1 MNKDINYPCEDNRE
15 ESCRVYPFKGIN
27 YTADEIN
34 RLLAAIDR
42 KADISMIRDGRSA
55 YEVAVANGYTGTEEQ
70 WLASL
75 RGPRGE
81 AFEYE
86 DFTPAQIEV
95 LQSPAAEAGKEVN
108 EMADAAIKAME
119 EVSAQALSNSQKQW
133 YPNVDGEGNLS
144 WSRSSSTTPP
154 AGTNIRG
161 PQGNSGVSGST
172 DNIVVVNDLN
182 GGESTPEQ
190 IKVLAAEQGKVL
202 DEKIESARMGANY
215 EVLEYEVNIAVTRL
229 KVKENNR
236 KGGYMIT
243 YNPGTGW
250 IKEQYIGTAATDEE
264 WIKDGNWKAEVLDE
278 NIQAIAE
285 NAQQQADLA
294 ANNAAL
300 AQEKA
305 NEAATQATYAKKQG
319 DRLSNIDLSLYRVV
333 IELPSIPEMSDD
345 DMNKIYLKVSAKQG
359 ENNKYDE
366 FVVVDGIW
374 ELLGQ
379 YEAAID
385 LTAYYKKNE
394 DINTDKKIISRD
406 TIVGNKFA
414 TTNNAAAF
422 TLAKKGTNAFG
433 IGCKEDAPDNQIY
446 SGACDLNTGEWKDE
460 PSNMQWLH
468 KGDFFCR
475 SVETDYTSTSTEEF
489 DIGYSNFFCRTEMEV
504 PKGRYR
510 YVLGWYDRGQ
520 DGYITGYG
528 IGSYRQGV
536 GGGWGSMLFEVCQ
549 YEGDAK
555 SRKAQM
561 ELKGVNGNLWISGT
575 LEQNSDE
582 RLKENIRPVIDE
594 ATTLIDKDIRLVQFD
609 WKDTGKQ

>member
-1 MNKDINYPCEDNRE
+1 MAKSYEELKQQAAVIKNETSDGANTAKRIGTMFED
-15 ESCRVYPFKGIN
+15 
-27 YTADEIN
+27 
-34 RLLAAIDR
+34 AIDFT
-42 KADISMIRDGRSA
+42 D
-55 YEVAVANGYTGTEEQ
+55 ANIG
-70 WLASL
+70 
-75 RGPRGE
+75 
-81 AFEYE
+81 
-86 DFTPAQIEV
+86 
-95 LQSPAAEAGKEVN
+95 QSVGLIV
-108 EMADAAIKAME
+108 
-119 EVSAQALSNSQKQW
+119 
-133 YPNVDGEGNLS
+133 
-144 WSRSSSTTPP
+144 
-154 AGTNIRG
+154 
-161 PQGNSGVSGST
+161 T
-172 DNIVVVNDLN
+172 DYK
-182 GGESTPEQ
+182 GTPEDTRMS
-190 IKVLAAEQGKVL
+190 V
-202 DEKIESARMGANY
+202 DARF
-215 EVLEYEVNIAVTRL
+215 
-229 KVKENNR
+229 R
-236 KGGYMIT
+236 KKGSVMT
-243 YNPGTGW
+243 YNPGTGY
-250 IKEQYIGTAATDEE
+250 IMEQYIGTTLLDSE
-264 WIKDGNWKAEVLDE
+264 WQKGTNWKPYYADE
-278 NIQAIAE
+278 NIQNIAE
-285 NAQQQADLA
+285 YARSAGEEAQAKGAEAKQI
-294 ANNAAL
+294 
-300 AQEKA
+300 AQTAA

-489 DIGYSNFFCRTEMEV
+489 AIEYSNFFCRTEMEV

-520 DGYITGYG
+520 EGYITGYG

-549 YEGDAK
+549 FEGGSR

-561 ELKGVNGNLWISGT
+561 ELKGINSNLWISGT

-594 ATTLIDKDIRLVQFD
+594 ATTLNDKDIRLVQFD
-609 WKDTGKQ
+609 WKDTGKHSYGVIAQEVEKNYPELVYENKDGLKSVSYSEILVIKIAQLENKLKQLENKLIR

>member
-1 MNKDINYPCEDNRE
+1 MAKSYEELKQQAAVIKNETSDGANTAKRIGTMFED
-15 ESCRVYPFKGIN
+15 
-27 YTADEIN
+27 
-34 RLLAAIDR
+34 AIDFT
-42 KADISMIRDGRSA
+42 D
-55 YEVAVANGYTGTEEQ
+55 ANIG
-70 WLASL
+70 
-75 RGPRGE
+75 
-81 AFEYE
+81 
-86 DFTPAQIEV
+86 
-95 LQSPAAEAGKEVN
+95 QSVGLIV
-108 EMADAAIKAME
+108 
-119 EVSAQALSNSQKQW
+119 
-133 YPNVDGEGNLS
+133 
-144 WSRSSSTTPP
+144 
-154 AGTNIRG
+154 
-161 PQGNSGVSGST
+161 T
-172 DNIVVVNDLN
+172 DYK
-182 GGESTPEQ
+182 GTPEDTRMS
-190 IKVLAAEQGKVL
+190 V
-202 DEKIESARMGANY
+202 DARF
-215 EVLEYEVNIAVTRL
+215 
-229 KVKENNR
+229 R
-236 KGGYMIT
+236 KKGSVMT
-243 YNPGTGW
+243 YNPGTGY
-250 IKEQYIGTAATDEE
+250 IMEQYIGTTLLDSE
-264 WIKDGNWKAEVLDE
+264 WQKGTNWKPYYADE
-278 NIQAIAE
+278 NIQNIAE
-285 NAQQQADLA
+285 YARSAGEEAQAKGAEAKQI
-294 ANNAAL
+294 
-300 AQEKA
+300 AQTAA

-460 PSNMQWLH
+460 PSNIQWTH

-475 SVETDYTSTSTEEF
+475 SVETEYTSTSTGEF
-489 DIGYSNFFCRTEMEV
+489 DIGNSNFFCRTEMEV

-528 IGSYRQGV
+528 ISSYRQGV

-561 ELKGVNGNLWISGT
+561 ELKGVNNNLWISGT

-609 WKDTGKQ
+609 WKDTGKHSYGVIAQEVEKNYPELVYENKDGLKSVSYSEILVIKIAQLENKLKQLENKLIR

>member
-1 MNKDINYPCEDNRE
+1 MAEEKFISKFDGTTENKLLDIINQNQGVFPFDSELNEQSQHGLTNAAIAKEINAIKDATSNNKGYFLTEEALRAAYPTASEGSKAYVGNNYPYAIYLYEIAKGGWYNTEQTGGDEGFNAGE
-15 ESCRVYPFKGIN
+15 FYTKTQIDQQHEAINNEISRV
-27 YTADEIN
+27 
-34 RLLAAIDR
+34 
-42 KADISMIRDGRSA
+42 
-55 YEVAVANGYTGTEEQ
+55 
-70 WLASL
+70 
-75 RGPRGE
+75 
-81 AFEYE
+81 
-86 DFTPAQIEV
+86 
-95 LQSPAAEAGKEVN
+95 
-108 EMADAAIKAME
+108 
-119 EVSAQALSNSQKQW
+119 
-133 YPNVDGEGNLS
+133 
-144 WSRSSSTTPP
+144 
-154 AGTNIRG
+154 
-161 PQGNSGVSGST
+161 
-172 DNIVVVNDLN
+172 
-182 GGESTPEQ
+182 
-190 IKVLAAEQGKVL
+190 
-202 DEKIESARMGANY
+202 EKGANY
-215 EVLEYEVNIAVTRL
+215 EVLEYEVNIATTRL

-250 IKEQYIGTAATDEE
+250 IKEQYIGTAVTNEE
-264 WIKDGNWKAEVLDE
+264 WIKDENWKAEVLDE

-305 NEAATQATYAKKQG
+305 NEAATQAAYAKEQG
-319 DRLSNIDLSLYRVV
+319 DRLSSIDLSLYRVV

-422 TLAKKGTNAFG
+422 TLAKKGTNDFG
-433 IGCKEDAPDNQIY
+433 IGCKEDAPNNQIY

-460 PSNMQWLH
+460 PSNIQWLH

-489 DIGYSNFFCRTEMEV
+489 AIGYSNFFCRTEMEV
-504 PKGRYR
+504 PKGGYR

-549 YEGDAK
+549 YEGVSK

-561 ELKGVNGNLWISGT
+561 ELKGVDNNLWISGT

-609 WKDTGKQ
+609 WKDTGKHSYGVIAQEVEKNYPELVYKNKDGLKSVSYSEILVIKIAQLENKLKQLENELKKYMEK

>member
-1 MNKDINYPCEDNRE
+1 MEEEKFISKFDGTTNDTLLSLLNENQEVFPFDSELNEQSQHGVTNAVIAKEINAIKDATSNNKGYFLNVESLKDAYPTTNEGSKAYVGKNYPYKIYLYQNGLWTDSGQTGGDDSFNAGEFYTKTQIDQQHEAINNE
-15 ESCRVYPFKGIN
+15 IARV
-27 YTADEIN
+27 
-34 RLLAAIDR
+34 
-42 KADISMIRDGRSA
+42 
-55 YEVAVANGYTGTEEQ
+55 
-70 WLASL
+70 
-75 RGPRGE
+75 
-81 AFEYE
+81 
-86 DFTPAQIEV
+86 
-95 LQSPAAEAGKEVN
+95 
-108 EMADAAIKAME
+108 
-119 EVSAQALSNSQKQW
+119 
-133 YPNVDGEGNLS
+133 
-144 WSRSSSTTPP
+144 
-154 AGTNIRG
+154 
-161 PQGNSGVSGST
+161 
-172 DNIVVVNDLN
+172 
-182 GGESTPEQ
+182 
-190 IKVLAAEQGKVL
+190 
-202 DEKIESARMGANY
+202 EKGANY
-215 EVLEYEVNIAVTRL
+215 EVLEYEVNIATTRL

-250 IKEQYIGTAATDEE
+250 IKEQYIGTAVTNEE

-285 NAQQQADLA
+285 NAQQQANLA
-294 ANNAAL
+294 ANNATL

-305 NEAATQATYAKKQG
+305 NEASTQAAYAKEQG
-319 DRLSNIDLSLYRVV
+319 DRLSSIDLSLYRVV

-366 FVVVDGIW
+366 FVVVDNAW

-446 SGACDLNTGEWKDE
+446 SGACDLNTGEWKNE
-460 PSNMQWLH
+460 PSNIPWTH

-475 SVETDYTSTSTEEF
+475 SVETEYTSTQIDEF
-489 DIGYSNFFCRTEMEV
+489 AISYSNFWCSTEIEL
-504 PKGRYR
+504 PIGKYR
-510 YVLGWYDRGQ
+510 YVLGWKDRGQ
-520 DGYITGYG
+520 NGYITGYG
-528 IGSYRQGV
+528 IGSYRRET
-536 GGGWGSMLFEVCQ
+536 WGSMLFEVCQ

-561 ELKGVNGNLWISGT
+561 ELKGVNNNLWLSGT
-575 LEQNSDE
+575 LEQSSDE

-609 WKDTGKQ
+609 WKDTGKHSYGVIAQEVEKNYPELVYENKDGLKSVSYSEIFVIKIAQLENKLKQLENELKKYMEK